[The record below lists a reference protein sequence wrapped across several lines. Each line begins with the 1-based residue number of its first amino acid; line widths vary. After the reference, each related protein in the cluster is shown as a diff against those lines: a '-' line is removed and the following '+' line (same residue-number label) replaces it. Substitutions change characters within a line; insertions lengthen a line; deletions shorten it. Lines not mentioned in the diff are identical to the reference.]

1 MQLAPPMRHLPH
13 CGSLIIQC
21 SQSSASLAFAWVS
34 HSHCISLLGLNSNLN
49 LPSAF
54 LGLVSMVPFPRTV
67 HLASYITY
75 MTLLSMQI
83 YDSGLRFQPLPLSGL
98 FCVRS
103 ATQILRV
110 EWIQGLPW
118 RAPRCGFSSTL
129 EWVLMSVK
137 LSLIN
142 IVAVY
147 FLKQNLPHLGW
158 YTVQKIVW

>member
-1 MQLAPPMRHLPH
+1 MNQTFFCVQLGMQLAPPMRHLPH

-110 EWIQGLPW
+110 GYRVFLGELP
-118 RAPRCGFSSTL
+118 
-129 EWVLMSVK
+129 
-137 LSLIN
+137 
-142 IVAVY
+142 AVDSH
-147 FLKQNLPHLGW
+147 QP
-158 YTVQKIVW
+158 